1 MNEMVIFLKINP
13 VSLLIIVNL
22 LDFLILNSKR
32 IILLPIRNITDIL
45 KISMDYYIKQKDV
58 RFLLITQE
66 DEIEIEKNLFKANL
80 LEISILHFR
89 KIKTSRFLKIFFNNF
104 ESNQQNFKAKILKIY
119 NIDSVD
125 FFKFCIQKPSY
136 FFKKLNI
143 NHIAIP
149 DFEKNIWVNSIFIW
163 HLYFSKKLSI
173 QSCSL
178 KIKKISKILFHF
190 LNKQI
195 KDNRIQTC
203 RKLNSLQEL
212 PLYFINHSTIL
223 NSFLNTPVM
232 VLIFE
237 LWKNESF
244 MNILQFLS
252 KINIFPEDFQ
262 KSWAMFD
269 QERKTIILQDY
280 EIEIKKFN
288 PTFGLIYIFKKKFTH
303 SFTKSD
309 VSSLDMALIIRSIF
323 DRRVQNLHYPL
334 NKKNFWSGVNCLIKN
349 KKLKKYVERERK
361 IQEFI
366 SKVSRIILL
375 KKAFLSRKRYR
386 ILYIAGSILM
396 SYRMVEGLVNF
407 LISVFNKNEMKKK
420 LFILII
426 KENIFNT
433 MFISHQDKKMFLIY
447 QKLII
452 SNQVKKKIHVLEEK
466 KNFFV
471 IKFPKDY
478 EIELITMFSSLICN
492 KNTHSLFN
500 IS

>member
-104 ESNQQNFKAKILKIY
+104 ESNQQNFKVKILKIY

-203 RKLNSLQEL
+203 RK
-212 PLYFINHSTIL
+212 Y
-223 NSFLNTPVM
+223 
-232 VLIFE
+232 
-237 LWKNESF
+237 
-244 MNILQFLS
+244 ILQFLS